1 MKHLFLLLT
10 FFSTTLCLGQPYQRF
25 NGESNEDFVK
35 RITRTTSLSYAV
47 IETNEWDPTH
57 KSLIYF
63 LPFGKK
69 KGEAAIIGYVLVP
82 KSMMTY
88 RKILIDTFFQEGGD
102 PGIENVFFANADKDK
117 ERELII
123 MIRWP
128 QDHPG
133 AGIVGTLYGTHIFDD
148 PSPTIEEYQLK
159 FFKALSEKLDGG
171 FEGKRNSETVKA
183 DFKNAVQIRAGLR
196 KLGY

>member
-10 FFSTTLCLGQPYQRF
+10 FFSTTLCFGQPYQRL
-25 NGESNEDFVK
+25 NGETSEAFVK
-35 RITRTTSLSYAV
+35 RITRTAALAHPV
-47 IETNEWDPTH
+47 IETNAWDPTH
-57 KSLIYF
+57 KSIIYF
-63 LPFGKK
+63 LPLGTK
-69 KGEAAIIGYVLVP
+69 KGAAIIGFVLVP

-102 PGIENVFFANADKDK
+102 PEVENVLFANADGDK
-117 ERELII
+117 EQELII
-123 MIRWP
+123 MIRCP
-128 QDHPG
+128 QNHSA

-159 FFKALSEKLDGG
+159 FFKELSEKLDGG
-171 FEGKRNSETVKA
+171 FEGKRNKETVKA
-183 DFKNAVQIRAGLR
+183 DFRNPIQIRTGLR